1 MGSNKMSFETLNRI
15 LHRPTEKYILQTKK
29 VFTEEIYPQKV
40 LKDEVG
46 NIIQK
51 DEVGNIKEEWTD
63 LQELTGVIQHR
74 QREDISD
81 AGQESKLRYGRMG
94 YLGYFNPD
102 FELETDRLAD
112 YRVKFIR
119 DYEILYLRIME
130 YDPNN
135 YLRNKQHHIVLGL
148 IEDKKYFGRAE

>member
-1 MGSNKMSFETLNRI
+1 MSFETLNRI
-15 LHRPTEKYILQTKK
+15 LHRPTEQYILQEKK
-29 VFTEEIYPQKV
+29 VFTEEVYPQKV

-51 DEVGNIKEEWTD
+51 DEVGNIKEEWVD
-63 LQELTGVIQHR
+63 LQELVGVIQHR
-74 QREDISD
+74 QRESITE
-81 AGQESKLRYGRMG
+81 AGQGSTLRYGREG
-94 YLGYFNPD
+94 YLGYFNPN
-102 FELETDRLAD
+102 FELETGKLAN